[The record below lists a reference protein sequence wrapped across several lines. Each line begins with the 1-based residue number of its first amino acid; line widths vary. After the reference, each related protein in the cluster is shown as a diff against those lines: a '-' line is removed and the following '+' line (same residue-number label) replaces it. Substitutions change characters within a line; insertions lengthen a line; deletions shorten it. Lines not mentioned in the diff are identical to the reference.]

1 MKAMPDSEKPA
12 LPPATERASFESWS
26 VDKLRLGDTDR
37 QGHVNN
43 AVFATFAETGRI
55 EFMRDEAFNPN
66 HRGTGFLVARIE
78 IDFRAELLWPGTVD
92 IGTRLVAIG
101 RTSWR
106 VEHGMFAGE
115 RCVATGVSV
124 MVTIDDETRRP
135 KPLSAELR
143 RWLEARLP
151 R

>member
-1 MKAMPDSEKPA
+1 
-12 LPPATERASFESWS
+12 
-26 VDKLRLGDTDR
+26 
-37 QGHVNN
+37 
-43 AVFATFAETGRI
+43 
-55 EFMRDEAFNPN
+55 
-66 HRGTGFLVARIE
+66 
-78 IDFRAELLWPGTVD
+78 
-92 IGTRLVAIG
+92 
-101 RTSWR
+101 
-106 VEHGMFAGE
+106 MFAGE